1 MNMDQDMNDF
11 NLEKIFK
18 LLWDSKYLII
28 FITSFFAIISIYYT
42 LQMPNKYKSSALIMI
57 VDPSNNN
64 SNSSLLSRFGGL
76 ATMAGISIPSADS
89 GNKINLAEETIKSR
103 DFFNKLVE
111 DYDILPDLYAS
122 KNYNKSNKKI
132 IYNDLYN
139 GEKRVWN
146 KSNKNLSLKPSNQ
159 EAYRLYRS
167 ILSIGVSDKSGY
179 MTLSV
184 IHVSPVFAN
193 KLITLVVSSTNSIVR
208 QNDLIESETA
218 LTYLKNLMAIV
229 EYSEIKDSISNLI
242 EAQLETQMLVNI
254 REDDYLLKYIDHP
267 FSPEDKFSPRRSL
280 YVLMATILGFLLGVL
295 IVLYK
300 GSRPAYKH

>member
-1 MNMDQDMNDF
+1 MDMDQDIDDF

-18 LLWDSKYLII
+18 LLWDSRYLII
-28 FITSFFAIISIYYT
+28 FVTSFFAIVSIYFT
-42 LQMPNKYKSSALIMI
+42 LQMPSKYKSSALIMI

-76 ATMAGISIPSADS
+76 ATMAGISIPSSDS

-103 DFFNKLVE
+103 DFFNKLISE
-111 DYDILPDLYAS
+111 HDILPDLYAS
-122 KNYNKSNKKI
+122 KNYDKVNKKI
-132 IYNDLYN
+132 IYNDSYN

-159 EAYRLYRS
+159 EAYRVYRS
-167 ILSIGVSDKSGY
+167 ILSIGIDDKSGY

-184 IHVSPVFAN
+184 IHVSPLFAN
-193 KLITLVVSSTNSIVR
+193 KLISLVVSSTNSIVR

-218 LTYLKNLMAIV
+218 LTYLKNLMATV

-254 REDDYLLKYIDHP
+254 REDDYLLKYIDQP

-280 YVLMATILGFLLGVL
+280 YVIMATILGFLTGVL
-295 IVLYK
+295 IILYK
-300 GSRPAYKH
+300 ASRPTYKH